1 MWLAPGA
8 GPDERS
14 EGVQEMPRRRLTVR
28 PVSTAPEDPSW
39 SMSAS
44 GPDLDLDPAP
54 SCIHSGQPRCRNFVV
69 EEQVADF
76 IYGVPPF
83 PRVMSHSTTY
93 DDR

>member
-1 MWLAPGA
+1 M
-8 GPDERS
+8 
-14 EGVQEMPRRRLTVR
+14 T
-28 PVSTAPEDPSW
+28 
-39 SMSAS
+39 AS

-83 PRVMSHSTTY
+83 PRVLSHSTTY